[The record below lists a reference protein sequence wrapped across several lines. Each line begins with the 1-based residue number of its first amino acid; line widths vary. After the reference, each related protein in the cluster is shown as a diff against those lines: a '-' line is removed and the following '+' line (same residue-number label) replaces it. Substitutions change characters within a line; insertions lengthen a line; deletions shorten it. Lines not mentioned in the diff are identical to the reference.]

1 MNALQE
7 NEIVALGA
15 SLRPISPGL
24 LKPGRMEG
32 SVRVWYQGGEPYFDV
47 FFEVCEEQVLWFQF
61 TLRGRSL
68 SWSRR
73 CELQTGSTNELLVSD
88 GAHYP
93 ASKTIQA
100 DSQND
105 QAFVN
110 LVCSILESRAEE
122 PLFQQTL
129 AELRRS
135 SCPVD

>member
-1 MNALQE
+1 MNALQA

-24 LKPGRMEG
+24 LKPGRTAG

-47 FFEVCEEQVLWFQF
+47 FFEVYEGQVFWFQF

-73 CELQTGSTNELLVSD
+73 CDLQTGSTNELLVSD
-88 GAHYP
+88 GAYYP

-122 PLFQQTL
+122 PLFRQMLT
-129 AELRRS
+129 ELGRS
-135 SCPVD
+135 TCDGF